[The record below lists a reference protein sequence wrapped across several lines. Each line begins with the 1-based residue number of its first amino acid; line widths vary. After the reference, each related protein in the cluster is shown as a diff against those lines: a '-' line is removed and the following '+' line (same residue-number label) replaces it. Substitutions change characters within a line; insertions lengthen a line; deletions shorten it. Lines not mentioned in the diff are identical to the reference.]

1 MIKTQ
6 FFNLCFLLGEEGQR
20 ERERECQ
27 AGSMPSAD
35 AGLNA
40 GLDSGLDLT
49 SLRS

>member
-1 MIKTQ
+1 M
-6 FFNLCFLLGEEGQR
+6 FFIGGGGAEG